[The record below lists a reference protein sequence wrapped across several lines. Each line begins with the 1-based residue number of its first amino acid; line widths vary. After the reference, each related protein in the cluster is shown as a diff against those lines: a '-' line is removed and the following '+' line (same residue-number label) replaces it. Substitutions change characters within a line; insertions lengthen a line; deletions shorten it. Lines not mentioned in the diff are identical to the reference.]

1 VALAYLIDT
10 QALLWA
16 ADDADRLGSEAVSI
30 LADPL
35 NSVYISMGSL
45 WEISIKASIGK
56 LEIPESFFGQVFA
69 SGYLKLS
76 LEVEHLQRYR
86 ELPLHHRDP
95 FDRLLVAQAQV
106 EGLRIISDDSAL
118 SGYEVE
124 TIW

>member
-56 LEIPESFFGQVFA
+56 LEIPESFFRQVFA

>member
-1 VALAYLIDT
+1 MALAYLIDT

-56 LEIPESFFGQVFA
+56 LEIPESFFRQVFA

>member
-1 VALAYLIDT
+1 MALAYLIDT